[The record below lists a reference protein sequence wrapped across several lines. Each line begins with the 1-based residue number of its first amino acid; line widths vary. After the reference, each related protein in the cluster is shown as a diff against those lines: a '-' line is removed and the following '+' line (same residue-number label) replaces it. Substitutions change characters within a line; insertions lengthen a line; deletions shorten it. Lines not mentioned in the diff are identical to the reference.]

1 MTTAFVLSG
10 GGSLGAVQ
18 VGMLQALAAHG
29 VQPDILVGASAGAV
43 NALWV
48 ADHGMAP
55 DSLAQLAQVWRHLRR
70 RDIFPVSPAR
80 VLQGLLG
87 QRTSLCA
94 SDQLAGLVRSH
105 ADIDDLGEASIPV
118 HLVATDLL
126 SGAEVL
132 VSSGSA
138 VEAVR
143 ASAAIPGVF
152 PPVLVG
158 GRWLVDGAMAA
169 RTGVVQALELGAD
182 TVYVLPA
189 GVPCALPR
197 PPRSAV
203 GVAMHA
209 LTLLIEQR
217 LLAEVEDQSRMNA
230 VRLLPPL
237 CPLAVSAAD
246 FSQAAQLIQR
256 GRDASTRWLERG
268 GTERAHPER
277 FLGLHHHARPTTL

>member
-1 MTTAFVLSG
+1 MTIAFVLSG

-18 VGMLQALAAHG
+18 VGMLQALSARG
-29 VQPDILVGASAGAV
+29 IQPDLLVGASAGAV
-43 NALWV
+43 NAAWV
-48 ADHGMAP
+48 ADHGMSAE
-55 DSLAQLAQVWRHLRR
+55 SLADLAEMWQGLRR
-70 RDIFPVSPAR
+70 RDIFPVRPTR
-80 VLQGLLG
+80 VVQAVVG
-87 QRTSLCA
+87 QQNSLCT
-94 SDQLAGLVRSH
+94 SDHLGELVRAH
-105 ADIDDLGEASIPV
+105 ADINDLRDATTPV
-118 HLVATDLL
+118 HLVATNLL
-126 SGAEVL
+126 SGVEVL
-132 VSSGSA
+132 ISSGDV

-143 ASAAIPGVF
+143 ASSAIPGVF
-152 PPVLVG
+152 PPVLVD

-203 GVAMHA
+203 GVALHA
-209 LTLLIEQR
+209 LALLVEQR
-217 LLAEVEDQSRMNA
+217 LVAEVEDQGRA
-230 VRLLPPL
+230 HTVRLLPPL

-256 GRDASTRWLERG
+256 GREASTRWLATG

-277 FLGLHHHARPTTL
+277 FLKLHHHAPARL

>member
-29 VQPDILVGASAGAV
+29 VQPDLLVGASAGAV
-43 NALWV
+43 NAAWV
-48 ADHGMAP
+48 ADHGMSP
-55 DSLAQLAQVWRHLRR
+55 VSLAGLAEVWQGLRR

-80 VLQGLLG
+80 VVRAGLG
-87 QRTSLCA
+87 RQTSLCT
-94 SDQLAGLVRSH
+94 SDRLGELVRAH
-105 ADIDDLGEASIPV
+105 ADIDDLREATTPV

-126 SGAEVL
+126 SGTAVL
-132 VSSGSA
+132 VSSGD
-138 VEAVR
+138 VVDAVR

-152 PPVLVG
+152 PPVLVD

-169 RTGVVQALELGAD
+169 RTGVVQALGLGAD

-217 LLAEVEDQSRMNA
+217 LVAEVEDQSRTHA
-230 VRLLPPL
+230 IRLLPPL

-246 FSQAAQLIQR
+246 FSQAAQLIRR
-256 GRDASTRWLERG
+256 GREASTRWLDEG
-268 GTERAHPER
+268 GTDREHPER
-277 FLGLHHHARPTTL
+277 FLRLHRHAPVTL